1 MRRFVAHAPLCV
13 IASVGAGGALA
24 DASPRGGL
32 PGFVQLADARTL
44 LIPDATGNNRLDT
57 LENLL
62 ADPRIGLLFLVPG
75 VDEVLRVNG
84 TARLRDEPG
93 FIDRFA
99 AEGVKPPRL
108 VIEVAVRE
116 AYLHCPKALLRA
128 RLWWPEARV
137 APGSFPSMNAMLR
150 AQLGSAV
157 VTETDEQAR
166 RATAPSWPTRGWPI
180 TCVEW
185 GLPCM
190 TTTLILGASRGIGL
204 ELARQYAGRRR
215 ARDRHRARRR
225 RPGAAARHGRAGA
238 AAGRG
243 RCRPASAVWPGSSTA
258 SSSTPPGTWPASCA
272 PRRRP
277 PAAHARPSSTA

>member
-1 MRRFVAHAPLCV
+1 MIESLDALRALYPAASARSLAKQTDRLDETMRRFVAHAPLCV
-13 IASVGAGGALA
+13 IASVGAGAALA

-32 PGFVQLADARTL
+32 PGFVQLADAQTL

-75 VDEVLRVNG
+75 LDEVLRVNG

-166 RATAPSWPTRGWPI
+166 ERYRAQLAD
-180 TCVEW
+180 E
-185 GLPCM
+185 GL
-190 TTTLILGASRGIGL
+190 
-204 ELARQYAGRRR
+204 
-215 ARDRHRARRR
+215 
-225 RPGAAARHGRAGA
+225 
-238 AAGRG
+238 
-243 RCRPASAVWPGSSTA
+243 
-258 SSSTPPGTWPASCA
+258 
-272 PRRRP
+272 
-277 PAAHARPSSTA
+277 AHHLR